1 MCCQRCVEAVTQ
13 ELNNLGLKIISVE
26 LGTAKFTDFQN
37 VKQNIIENALNKRGF
52 ILVKDEEEILVENI
66 KSSILDVV
74 HHLSDA
80 DKKNFSLSVYLEQ
93 KTKTPYRNLLKV
105 FTKHKGFTIEK
116 YFILQ
121 KIEKTKELIEQTK
134 LNFSEIADVLGYK
147 SLQHLS
153 TQFKQITGMTM
164 LKYKQSKAKERT
176 FIDKL

>member
-13 ELNNLGLKIISVE
+13 ELNNLGLKVIAVE
-26 LGTAKFTDFQN
+26 LGTAKFTDSKKI
-37 VKQNIIENALNKRGF
+37 KQNTIENALNKRGF

-80 DKKNFSLSVYLEQ
+80 DKKDFSLSVYLEQ
-93 KTKTPYRNLLKV
+93 ITKTPYRNLLKV

-153 TQFKQITGMTM
+153 TQFKQITEMTM
-164 LKYKQSKAKERT
+164 LKYKKSHAKKRT